1 MKKVVAMSRRDF
13 VRLGAGS
20 VAAGITGR
28 KVELLEP
35 KILWPSSTLAP
46 SDTVRFGIIGTG
58 TQGCDLL
65 RASRA
70 MPGIE
75 CVAAADL
82 FDARHD
88 SVKKILKKN
97 LDTTRDYRRV
107 LDRKDIDAL
116 IVATPDHWHGRLV
129 IEAARAGKDV
139 YCEKPM
145 SHTLE
150 DGFAMMDA
158 VRKNKRICQIGSQ
171 RVSSILYAKA
181 KEIWDS
187 GRLGEVDTI
196 EAVWDRNTDSGAWV
210 FPIPPDANFA

>member
-1 MKKVVAMSRRDF
+1 MKRVVEMSRRDF

-35 KILWPSSTLAP
+35 KRLWPSSTVAP

-65 RASRA
+65 RAGRA
-70 MPGIE
+70 VSGIE
-75 CVAAADL
+75 CVVAADL
-82 FDARHD
+82 FDAPHET
-88 SVKKILKKN
+88 VKQILKKN
-97 LDTTRDYRRV
+97 IDTTRDYRRV
-107 LDRKDIDAL
+107 LDRKDIDAV

-129 IEAARAGKDV
+129 IEAAQAGKDV

-150 DGFAMMDA
+150 DGFAMIDA
-158 VRKNKRICQIGSQ
+158 LQKNKRI
-171 RVSSILYAKA
+171 
-181 KEIWDS
+181 
-187 GRLGEVDTI
+187 
-196 EAVWDRNTDSGAWV
+196 
-210 FPIPPDANFA
+210 